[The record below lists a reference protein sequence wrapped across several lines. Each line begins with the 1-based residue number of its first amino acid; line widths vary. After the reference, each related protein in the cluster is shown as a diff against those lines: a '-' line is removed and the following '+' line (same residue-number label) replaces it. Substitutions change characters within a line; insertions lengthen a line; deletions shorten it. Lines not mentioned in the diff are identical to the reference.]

1 MLHIC
6 GIRPCYPLFHPM
18 PKHHLSWSQI
28 QSLHSRSFVCGHCG
42 SAVAS
47 EKGWAASVPS
57 LNAVYAFIYICH
69 KCHRPTFL
77 DTDNSQVPGVAF
89 GNSLNDITE
98 AGVRDIYEE
107 ARRATSA
114 SSYTAAVLCCRK
126 LLMHIAVAK
135 GAKVGESFASYVDFL
150 ATHNYVPPDA
160 KDWVD
165 HIRKKGN
172 EANHEIVIVKRE
184 DAEELLEFVE
194 MLLTVIYVFPAAV
207 KRKYAPQSA

>member
-1 MLHIC
+1 
-6 GIRPCYPLFHPM
+6 M
-18 PKHHLSWSQI
+18 PKYNLLWGNLQNL
-28 QSLHSRSFVCGHCG
+28 QSKSFICGHCG
-42 SAVAS
+42 SDVAS
-47 EKGWAASVPS
+47 EKGWTGQVAGRNPP
-57 LNAVYAFIYICH
+57 LFAFVYICH
-69 KCHRPTFL
+69 KCHCPTFL
-77 DTDNSQVPGVAF
+77 DPDGHQVPGVAF
-89 GNSLNDITE
+89 GNSLNDISETSVKE
-98 AGVRDIYEE
+98 IYEE

-114 SSYTAAVLCCRK
+114 NSYTAAVLCCRK

-135 GAKVGESFASYVDFL
+135 GAKVGESFAAYVEFL
-150 ATHNYVPPDA
+150 ATNNYVPPDA

-207 KRKYAPQSA
+207 KRKYAPKSA